1 MSNKKIL
8 KNKKTSWSKKHKIL
22 IITTLSIIILLGIF
36 YAWGSYYYARNRQ
49 IDRIIDGIS
58 DPKKD
63 LSSYV
68 MPTNPDIDVNE
79 SKLKPLQNYFAEN
92 KNALNKLTS
101 NLREGKGSN
110 EISLVESG
118 THFLFFPKYQ
128 LRVQVYRPQV
138 ETNHPNSYLV
148 VNGNNMGT
156 LEGGGQNYYQDLG
169 LVFPGRYHIIVNT
182 KVAGRKLRANSV
194 VNIWSSKNI
203 NMNIRT
209 ATFQVRS
216 VPNGEIYINDH
227 KVARLSKTGQ
237 YMFKNYPIAKSMEL
251 YVKTEYKG
259 KTIKSEK
266 VTDFPQTISQKFANS
281 EDGISD
287 YDNVSQYVGNQNKD
301 VYQDAEGDYIVNPI
315 WPGLIADETAAQI
328 LANNFLKANPK
339 QFTKGKEN
347 KSYKELHKEIKKTV
361 KKVDAKKMVDKVKI
375 KSILPMGK
383 KCSLVKFEA
392 YYSFKKDKKKHRIKS
407 EFTTAIF
414 KNINNQQTI
423 EKLEKR
429 PE

>member
-8 KNKKTSWSKKHKIL
+8 KNKKTFWSKKHKIL
-22 IITTLSIIILLGIF
+22 IITTLSIIILFGIF

-79 SKLKPLQNYFAEN
+79 SKLKPLQNYFTEN

-148 VNGNNMGT
+148 VNRNNMGT

-182 KVAGRKLRANSV
+182 KVAGRKLQANSV

-227 KVARLSKTGQ
+227 RVAKLSKTGQ
-237 YMFKNYPIAKSMEL
+237 YMFKNYPIAKNMEL
-251 YVKTEYKG
+251 YVKT
-259 KTIKSEK
+259 
-266 VTDFPQTISQKFANS
+266 
-281 EDGISD
+281 
-287 YDNVSQYVGNQNKD
+287 
-301 VYQDAEGDYIVNPI
+301 
-315 WPGLIADETAAQI
+315 
-328 LANNFLKANPK
+328 
-339 QFTKGKEN
+339 
-347 KSYKELHKEIKKTV
+347 
-361 KKVDAKKMVDKVKI
+361 
-375 KSILPMGK
+375 
-383 KCSLVKFEA
+383 
-392 YYSFKKDKKKHRIKS
+392 
-407 EFTTAIF
+407 
-414 KNINNQQTI
+414 
-423 EKLEKR
+423 
-429 PE
+429 